1 MLNKII
7 LLGRLTKEPEYK
19 MTQTG
24 TAVTNFTLAVERDYA
39 TDGVRQAD
47 FINCVSFKN
56 TAEFINKHFVKGQLM
71 CVLGTLQTRTWE
83 SQDGR
88 KNYVTEVIVNEVHF
102 TGDKRNGEN
111 HPAPQESEF
120 IHVSDDNIPF

>member
-7 LLGRLTKEPEYK
+7 LMGRLTKDPEYK

-24 TAVTNFTLAVERDYA
+24 TAVTNFTLAVERNF
-39 TDGVRQAD
+39 GSGEERQAD
-47 FINCVSFKN
+47 FISCVAFKN
-56 TAEFINKHFVKGQLM
+56 TAEFVKKYFVKGQLM

-83 SQDGR
+83 GQDGK
-88 KNYVTEVIVNEVHF
+88 KNYVAEVIVNEVHF

-111 HPAPQESEF
+111 NPTPQESEF
-120 IHVSDDNIPF
+120 IHVSDDNLPF